1 MFKILLTGLL
11 AIPLFAIEYPSA
23 PVEPTV
29 ASPQV
34 EGADKI
40 PGRKKNKPG
49 AAKVALTR
57 MKLRIQMGDKSTL
70 LAEVEIPE
78 SYSFTHQKGNVQ
90 YNQTINAEQIREIQI
105 ENYRGRKTAAAIE
118 GDVFEFE
125 PYQVRIEL
133 KDGQVYR
140 LQYLFKDLRK
150 IKAKNADGNF
160 AIFAF
165 FADTHKVKS
174 GWQERPDDPSTGTG
188 DEHTKRFAGTIFTR
202 RAHPG
207 AYTKLEYFEPVEKT
221 GAAEK

>member
-1 MFKILLTGLL
+1 MIKKFLGISLVFHLS
-11 AIPLFAIEYPSA
+11 AIEYPSA

-34 EGADKI
+34 EGADKV
-40 PGRKKNKPG
+40 PGRKKAKPG
-49 AAKVALTR
+49 AAKVALAR
-57 MKLRIQMGDKSTL
+57 MKLRIQMGDKTTL

-78 SYSFTHQKGNVQ
+78 SYSFTHKKGNVQ
-90 YNQTINAEQIREIQI
+90 YNQTVSAEQIREILI
-105 ENYRGRKTAAAIE
+105 ENYRGRKTAVAKE
-118 GDVFEFE
+118 GEVFEFE

-133 KDGQVYR
+133 KDGQVYK
-140 LQYLFKDLRK
+140 LQYLFKELRK

-165 FADTHKVKS
+165 FADTYRSKS
-174 GWQERPDDPSTGTG
+174 GWQERT
-188 DEHTKRFAGTIFTR
+188 DEDFKLLTR

>member
-1 MFKILLTGLL
+1 VIKFLLIGSF

-34 EGADKI
+34 EGAEKV
-40 PGRKKNKPG
+40 PGRKKNK
-49 AAKVALTR
+49 ATASKVALAR

-78 SYSFTHQKGNVQ
+78 SYSFTHKKGNVQ
-90 YNQTINAEQIREIQI
+90 YNQTITADAIREIQV
-105 ENYRGRKTAAAIE
+105 ENYRGRKTAAAKDGE
-118 GDVFEFE
+118 VFEFE

-133 KDGQVYR
+133 KDGQVYK
-140 LQYLFKDLRK
+140 LPYLFKELRK

-160 AIFAF
+160 AVFAF
-165 FADTHKVKS
+165 FADTYKNKS
-174 GWQERPDDPSTGTG
+174 GWQERPDEDF
-188 DEHTKRFAGTIFTR
+188 KLLTR

>member
-1 MFKILLTGLL
+1 VFKILLI
-11 AIPLFAIEYPSA
+11 ASFVIPVFAIEYPSA

-40 PGRKKNKPG
+40 PGRKKNKPD
-49 AAKVALTR
+49 AVKVTLAK

-78 SYSFTHQKGNVQ
+78 SYSFTHKKGNVQ
-90 YNQTINAEQIREIQI
+90 YNQTISAEQIREIQI
-105 ENYRGRKTAAAIE
+105 ENYRGRKTAAAKE

-133 KDGQVYR
+133 KDGQVYK

-160 AIFAF
+160 AVFAF
-165 FADTHKVKS
+165 FADTYKIKS
-174 GWQERPDDPSTGTG
+174 GWLERPDEDF
-188 DEHTKRFAGTIFTR
+188 KLLTR

-207 AYTKLEYFEPVEKT
+207 VYTKLEYFEPVEKA